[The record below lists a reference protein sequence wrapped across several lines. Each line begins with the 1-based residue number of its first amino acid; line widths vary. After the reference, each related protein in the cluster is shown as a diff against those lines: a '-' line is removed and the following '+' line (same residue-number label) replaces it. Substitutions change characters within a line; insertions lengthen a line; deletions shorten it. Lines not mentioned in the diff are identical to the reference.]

1 MASSYFKYSPTSG
14 TGSTEISVCAK
25 TTNYGQT
32 DRNATITFTTGTY
45 DAQVGLKQLHKP
57 YFTQFA
63 NNTFP
68 ASGGSIYFEIHT
80 DYDVVFRSIP
90 LWITVSYNG
99 VNYGNGDRVP
109 AATANNHTFTIT
121 AEPNTGAARSIGSS
135 MNMAH
140 YVDNVL
146 QPSVQYFSFS
156 QSAGTSSAVIN
167 TTPSILYL
175 DYKQGMSGRS
185 TITTTGVTNVTISN
199 GDTIKMTVNPSTG
212 ANNTV
217 ITATTRTINTTHH
230 DYSLPITVSDS
241 AGVAASKT
249 ITVVQ
254 RYLPYI
260 VRNGGTSGIPST
272 GGSFTFQAFTEY
284 DIVFNNV
291 PSWCTISAN
300 GTNYPGGQRIA
311 SGTANE
317 TVFTV
322 TVDANDGYDRTQTI
336 SVEHYIGNTLQ
347 AYESSISVSQSG
359 SAASII
365 SVVPSE
371 LRLDYPANSQGSFY
385 LSMSAVTGVSLSNSN
400 PQNFTL
406 SQPSATSPTRV
417 YVTANYLNNY
427 HNSITGTI
435 TATDNQGSAE
445 TKTVS
450 VIQLY
455 RPYFQQFAS
464 TNFPS
469 TGGNIYF
476 EVHTEYDIVFRSV
489 PDWITISL
497 DNVTYGEGTRI
508 SSGVANNHT
517 FTLTAAP
524 NTGSARSV
532 GTTFNMGHYIGDT
545 LQDFKQYFSFTQ
557 DEMQTA
563 IAVSP
568 SELVLD
574 YTYNNTKEFSV
585 QLFGVTGATV
595 TNNDTTNFYI
605 NPSRITSNTA
615 VTVGT
620 NYVNTTHSA
629 VTTTLDVEDDDS
641 VAAVESVQVTQLYR
655 PYFQQFAS
663 SNIPGTGGSVYFTVH
678 SDYDIVFRSIPD
690 WVTVT
695 LDNVSYPEGQRIASS
710 VANGRTFAITAPA
723 NTGASRGVGSSMSMG
738 HYIGDTLQNY
748 SQYFSFTQSSGSPA
762 TSATITFTA
771 DGSWLPAGASVPGKV
786 SVTSYDNYSTSYS
799 FTLTPENP
807 TALGYLDVKL
817 NPTGT
822 TSLSCLMSIFALEG
836 MPNGT
841 VCEFWYGETGN
852 IRTLGRYNGFTITP
866 NFVDGTTLTARF
878 S

>member
-156 QSAGTSSAVIN
+156 QSAGTGTAVIN
-167 TTPSILYL
+167 ATPSTLYL
-175 DYKQGMSGRS
+175 DYKQGMSGTS

-199 GDTIKMTVNPSTG
+199 GDTTKLTINPSTG

-217 ITATTRTINTTHH
+217 ITASTKTFNSTHY
-230 DYSLPITVSDS
+230 DYSSTITVSDT

-249 ITVVQ
+249 LTVVQ

-260 VRNGGTSGIPST
+260 VRNGDSRTIPDT
-272 GGSFTFQAFTEY
+272 GGSFTFQVFTEY
-284 DIVFNNV
+284 DVVFTDV
-291 PSWCTISAN
+291 PNWCTISAN

-311 SGTANE
+311 SGVANE
-317 TVFTV
+317 TVFTI
-322 TVDANDGYDRTQTI
+322 TVAANTGAARGQTI
-336 SVEHYIGNTLQ
+336 SVEHYIGNNIQ
-347 AYESSISVSQSG
+347 AYTSVIELQQSGAPPSVITVEPSEVLVDYAYNSQS
-359 SAASII
+359 
-365 SVVPSE
+365 
-371 LRLDYPANSQGSFY
+371 SFY
-385 LSMSAVTGVSLSNSN
+385 LSMTSVTGVTMTNSN
-400 PQNFTL
+400 TQGFTL
-406 SQPSATSPTRV
+406 SQTGATAPARI
-417 YVTANYLNNY
+417 YITANSLNNY
-427 HNSITGTI
+427 RSHITGTI
-435 TATDNQGSAE
+435 TVTDNEGSAE

-464 TNFPS
+464 TNFPG
-469 TGGNIYF
+469 TGGSIYF
-476 EVHTEYDIVFRSV
+476 EVHTDYDIVFRSV

-497 DNVTYGEGTRI
+497 DNVTYGEGVRI

-532 GTTFNMGHYIGDT
+532 GTTFNMGHYVNDV

-723 NTGASRGVGSSMSMG
+723 NTGASRGVGSTMSMG
-738 HYIGDTLQNY
+738 HYIGDTLQSY
-748 SQYFSFTQSSGSPA
+748 TQYFSFTQSSGSPA

-807 TALGYLDVKL
+807 TAFGYLDVKL

-822 TSLSCLMSIFALEG
+822 TSLSCLMSVYALEG
-836 MPNGT
+836 LPNGT

-866 NFVDGTTLTARF
+866 NFVDGTNLTARF